1 LLAKIP
7 VIGKLFE
14 AIKPVFGM
22 IKSGFSSVFGFIQE
36 MFDGG
41 FSGLWDKI
49 VNGAKSFVSMIGSA
63 LLIGIKLLGDT
74 LYTVF
79 IQPWVDVWNFVSDL
93 FVGKSN
99 STLGDGIIKG
109 LIGVGS
115 AILKIFV
122 SPFEAIFDLIIKGF
136 TSIGSLIQ
144 TVFSAPFKIIGKLVG
159 VDTGGIGE
167 GAGEAGPSSDVIDA
181 IERTNQKLDTLIS
194 LMMNGGIA
202 VNLDGRK
209 VSEQL
214 AIASS

>member
-1 LLAKIP
+1 
-7 VIGKLFE
+7 
-14 AIKPVFGM
+14 M
-22 IKSGFSSVFGFIQE
+22 
-36 MFDGG
+36 
-41 FSGLWDKI
+41 
-49 VNGAKSFVSMIGSA
+49 
-63 LLIGIKLLGDT
+63 
-74 LYTVF
+74 
-79 IQPWVDVWNFVSDL
+79 
-93 FVGKSN
+93 
-99 STLGDGIIKG
+99 GDGIIKG

-167 GAGEAGPSSDVIDA
+167 GAGEVGPSSDVIDA
-181 IERTNQKLDTLIS
+181 IERTNQKLDTLI
-194 LMMNGGIA
+194 
-202 VNLDGRK
+202 RK